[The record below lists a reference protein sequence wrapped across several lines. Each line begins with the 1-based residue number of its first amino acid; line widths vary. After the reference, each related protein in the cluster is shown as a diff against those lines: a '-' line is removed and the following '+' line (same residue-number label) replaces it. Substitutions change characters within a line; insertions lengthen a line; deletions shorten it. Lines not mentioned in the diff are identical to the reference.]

1 VNVTGWNLAGLRV
14 LPPLHSDVD
23 FSLTVTATA
32 TEGAGGSAATV
43 GSIAVTVDA
52 VADAPT
58 LTVGAANGNEDTAI
72 ALPVATAL
80 VDADGSE
87 VLALTVS
94 SIPVG
99 ATLTDGTNSFTA
111 TAGNTTATITG
122 WNLAQLRITPPAN
135 SDADFTLAVAA
146 TATEGANGAVAT
158 TNANLAVTVDAIADA
173 PTLAVNP
180 AAGNEDTAITLS
192 VATALVDT
200 DGSET
205 LSIAVSA
212 IPVGAVITDGV
223 NTFTATAGNQA
234 VNVTGWNLAAL
245 TVTPPANADTDF
257 TLTLT
262 STATEGANGS
272 VAASVAGL
280 LVDVLPVND
289 APTVAAPVALNVVED
304 VSSPLLGISFGDVD
318 AGTGLVTATFTVAQ
332 GTLSATPGGGV
343 AVGGTATA
351 RTLTGTLADINAFLA
366 GGGLVYTT
374 VLDANAPVA
383 LTASLNDLGNTGAG
397 GALASPNANVTLNV
411 IPVND
416 APVLGNVTL
425 AIDAGGTVILTGAN
439 MSATDVDDPAAGLV
453 FFIANL
459 QHGRFELAGAPGV
472 AVLAFTQGQVTAGQV
487 KFVQTDPLF
496 PPSYLVFV
504 TDGAS
509 TVGPGI
515 VSLTFRPIGE
525 ASGASKGARD
535 DAGLPAV
542 SFTSGAVDTSHYGL
556 SDPFAIRFNRQAVVP
571 TDGGGVGIAEAE
583 PPAAAAGARQSLA
596 TPGTVWELR
605 SRGATSPDFGF
616 GAMDK
621 LPTAIPPLD
630 FGIGPQRP
638 HEEPRGLTLALE
650 AVRTA
655 GLVVS
660 VGAVWWASR
669 AAGLVSSLLA
679 ITPTWRHID
688 PMPVL
693 GRDHDDD
700 SGGWE
705 DPVGEEA
712 AQEDASADE
721 MFDGSTKQP
730 PSA

>member
-1 VNVTGWNLAGLRV
+1 M
-14 LPPLHSDVD
+14 
-23 FSLTVTATA
+23 
-32 TEGAGGSAATV
+32 
-43 GSIAVTVDA
+43 TVDA

-58 LTVGAANGNEDTAI
+58 LTVSAANGNEDTAI
-72 ALPVATAL
+72 ALTVATAL

-99 ATLTDGTNSFTA
+99 ATLTDGTNTFTA

-135 SDADFTLAVAA
+135 SDVDFTLALAA

-158 TNANLAVTVDAIADA
+158 TNANLAVTVDAVADA
-173 PTLAVNP
+173 PTLTVNP
-180 AAGNEDTAITLS
+180 AAGNEDAAIALS

-205 LSIAVSA
+205 LSIVMSA
-212 IPVGAVITDGV
+212 IPIGAVITDGV
-223 NTFTATAGNQA
+223 NTFTASAGNQA

-245 TVTPPANADTDF
+245 TVTPPVDADTDF

-262 STATEGANGS
+262 ATAAEGANGS

-289 APTVAAPVALNVVED
+289 APTVAAPAALDVVED
-304 VSSPLLGISFGDVD
+304 VASPLLGISFGDVD
-318 AGTGLVTATFTVAQ
+318 AGAGPVTATFTVAQ
-332 GTLSATPGGGV
+332 GTLSATAGGGV

-351 RTLTGTLADINAFLA
+351 RTLTGSLAAINAFLA
-366 GGGLVYTT
+366 GGGLGFTT
-374 VLDANAPVA
+374 VLDGTAPVA
-383 LTASLNDLGNTGAG
+383 LTASLDDLGNTGAG
-397 GALASPNANVTLNV
+397 GPLASPNANVTLNV

-416 APVLGNVTL
+416 APVLGGVAL
-425 AIDAGGTVILTGAN
+425 EVAAGGTVVLTGAN
-439 MSATDVDDPAAGLV
+439 MSATDVDDAPPSLV

-459 QHGRFELAGAPGV
+459 QNGRFELAGNPGV
-472 AVLAFTQGQVTAGQV
+472 PVLAFTQGQVTAGQV
-487 KFVQTDPLF
+487 KFVHTDPLF

-515 VSLTFRPIGE
+515 VALTFRPLVAPG
-525 ASGASKGARD
+525 GASNGARD
-535 DAGLPAV
+535 DGGLPAV
-542 SFTSGAVDTSHYGL
+542 SFASGALDTSQHGL

-583 PPAAAAGARQSLA
+583 LPPPAAGTRQSLA

-605 SRGATSPDFGF
+605 SRGAVHSDLGF
-616 GAMDK
+616 GQMDK
-621 LPTAIPPLD
+621 LPTKIPPLD

-638 HEEPRGLTLALE
+638 HEEPRGLQLALE
-650 AVRTA
+650 ALRTA
-655 GLVVS
+655 GLVMS

-693 GRDHDDD
+693 GRDHDEAAA
-700 SGGWE
+700 GWS
-705 DPVGEEA
+705 DPVDDEA
-712 AQEDASADE
+712 AKEDASADE
-721 MFDGSTKQP
+721 MFDGKTKSP